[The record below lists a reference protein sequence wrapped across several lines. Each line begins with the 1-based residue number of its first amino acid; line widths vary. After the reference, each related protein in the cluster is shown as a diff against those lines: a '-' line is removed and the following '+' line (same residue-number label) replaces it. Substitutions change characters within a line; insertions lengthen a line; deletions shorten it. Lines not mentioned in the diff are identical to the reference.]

1 MIELKAFSKLEKFQC
16 LRNQSE
22 VPGYGLKPQNG
33 VGKPLEAIRIIP
45 SNKCK
50 DVSLE
55 TMREKNRS
63 ISQDDSNAPKDTIQ
77 RIPENE

>member
-1 MIELKAFSKLEKFQC
+1 MVWKTSEWGRKL
-16 LRNQSE
+16 
-22 VPGYGLKPQNG
+22 
-33 VGKPLEAIRIIP
+33 LEANRIIP

>member
-1 MIELKAFSKLEKFQC
+1 MIEIKAFSKLEKFQC

-22 VPGYGLKPQNG
+22 VPGYGLKTPEWNRKAPRSNQSN
-33 VGKPLEAIRIIP
+33 P

-55 TMREKNRS
+55 TMREKNRL
-63 ISQDDSNAPKDTIQ
+63 ISQDDSNATKDTIKK
-77 RIPENE
+77 IPENE

>member
-1 MIELKAFSKLEKFQC
+1 MKL
-16 LRNQSE
+16 
-22 VPGYGLKPQNG
+22 
-33 VGKPLEAIRIIP
+33 LEANRIIP